1 MSHTQI
7 HSRGMYFEDFV
18 VGQQIV
24 TAGRTVTESDIVNF
38 AGLSGDFNQLH
49 LDVEFSKQTLY
60 GQRVA
65 YGLLVLSMASG
76 LANQTGFVDGTAL
89 AFREINDW
97 KFSKPVFIGD
107 TIHVEMAV
115 KETAAIPSI
124 NGGAVTIAVM
134 VKNQHEETV
143 MKGLWKVLVIS
154 RPKASL

>member
-1 MSHTQI
+1 
-7 HSRGMYFEDFV
+7 
-18 VGQQIV
+18 
-24 TAGRTVTESDIVNF
+24 
-38 AGLSGDFNQLH
+38 
-49 LDVEFSKQTLY
+49 
-60 GQRVA
+60 
-65 YGLLVLSMASG
+65 
-76 LANQTGFVDGTAL
+76 LANQTGFVEGTAL

-134 VKNQHEETV
+134 VKNQRDEIV

-154 RPKASL
+154 HPKASG